1 LSEPTPSAARVP
13 VIVTHRLFFA
23 AWPLPAVRQALAERV
38 DRLPAGLGRLQ
49 RPDQWHVTLEFL
61 GAVPAERLAA
71 ALEAGATA
79 AASGRP
85 CEVLF
90 DAIEYWRR
98 PQVLCLTARETPGA
112 LSGLVQ
118 SLRNQLQARGF
129 EPERREYRAHLT
141 VARKVPRPPG
151 ELPLD
156 PLCWPVG
163 GVALVESITDRA
175 GARYEPR
182 ATWPLQG

>member
-1 LSEPTPSAARVP
+1 
-13 VIVTHRLFFA
+13 
-23 AWPLPAVRQALAERV
+23 
-38 DRLPAGLGRLQ
+38 
-49 RPDQWHVTLEFL
+49 
-61 GAVPAERLAA
+61 
-71 ALEAGATA
+71 
-79 AASGRP
+79 
-85 CEVLF
+85 VLF

-112 LSGLVQ
+112 LSALVQ
-118 SLRNQLQARGF
+118 SLREQLQARGF

-163 GVALVESITDRA
+163 GVALVESITARA